1 MLKKITNLIPKLV
14 RKKLH
19 GLSQTQIVKKI
30 LFFGFSRYCTL
41 CNSHLRLF
49 KPFGLS
55 QRSDACCPVCKS
67 MERQR
72 MIWLFSTLKT
82 NLLKSTPPRKLL
94 YIAPARGLLSRFDKI
109 PNLNCITA
117 DLNRT
122 DVTEKMD
129 ITDIRHP
136 DNSFDIIFCSHVLEH
151 VPDDHKAMR
160 EMSRVLKPDGWA
172 IILAPIN
179 ADKTFEDPSVTDPK
193 ERERLFGQNDHVRV
207 YGPDCKTRLEESD
220 FKVQQFN
227 PPDFLEPHQITKN
240 GIKDEPLYF
249 CTKKQT

>member
-1 MLKKITNLIPKLV
+1 MLKKITNLIPKSV
-14 RKKLH
+14 RKKLY
-19 GLSQTQIVKKI
+19 GLSQTQIVKKL

-41 CNSHLRLF
+41 CKSRLRLF
-49 KPFGLS
+49 EPYGLT
-55 QRSDACCPVCKS
+55 QRPDACCPVCKS

-82 NLLKSTPPRKLL
+82 DLLKSTNPRKLL
-94 YIAPARGLLSRFDKI
+94 YVAPTRGLVSRFNKI

-122 DVTEKMD
+122 DVMEKMD

-151 VPDDHKAMR
+151 VPDDRKAIH

-193 ERERLFGQNDHVRV
+193 QRERLFGQDDHVRK
-207 YGPDCKTRLEESD
+207 YGPDFKTRLEESGL
-220 FKVQQFN
+220 KVQQFN
-227 PPDFLEPHQITKN
+227 PPDFLKPQQIMQN

-249 CTKKQT
+249 CKKE